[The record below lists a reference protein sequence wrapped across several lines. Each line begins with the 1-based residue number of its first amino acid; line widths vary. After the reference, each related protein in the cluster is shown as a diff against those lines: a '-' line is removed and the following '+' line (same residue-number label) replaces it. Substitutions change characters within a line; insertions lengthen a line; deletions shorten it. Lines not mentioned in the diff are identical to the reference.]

1 MTFCHCFDCRE
12 KLAQAYNFALD
23 KMGMDIA
30 SFPIWNEYIRFLK
43 SADAVG
49 SYAENQKIAWIRK
62 VYQRAVVNPMSNIE
76 QAWCV
81 TTLYAMGT
89 FVNHV
94 CKVFGILDPLSH
106 LMQSICTAFVPS
118 FNMLEPYQ
126 DKLPSFSP
134 KVASP

>member
-1 MTFCHCFDCRE
+1 MTIHFATDCRE

-81 TTLYAMGT
+81 VT
-89 FVNHV
+89 
-94 CKVFGILDPLSH
+94 
-106 LMQSICTAFVPS
+106 
-118 FNMLEPYQ
+118 PY
-126 DKLPSFSP
+126 S
-134 KVASP
+134 

>member
-1 MTFCHCFDCRE
+1 MYHTLHFPTVCRE

-81 TTLYAMGT
+81 TLQ
-89 FVNHV
+89 
-94 CKVFGILDPLSH
+94 
-106 LMQSICTAFVPS
+106 LMV
-118 FNMLEPYQ
+118 
-126 DKLPSFSP
+126 
-134 KVASP
+134 VW